1 MRLLLKWIVGG
12 LFLVIISSC
21 EPKVEKVVEKEIV
34 VEDTI
39 STVLNAFDSTQA
51 NVIEAYFDEK
61 YAKKEFNGVIL
72 FATNGK
78 PIYKKAYGFEDFKSN
93 DTLTLNSQFQLASV
107 SKPITALAILQ
118 LQEKGL
124 IDFQDDIRKYIPEL
138 PYEGITV
145 DMLLTHKSGLFNYMY
160 FCDRFWGSWVKPI
173 SNEETIE
180 LICKKEPDIW
190 YLPGRKYNYSNTGYM
205 LLASIVERVSGQSFV
220 HYMED
225 HIFKPLEM
233 SSTHIFDACL
243 SPGIKKDG
251 VKGYRPNRRI
261 AEESY
266 LDGVVGD
273 KGVYSTVLDL
283 FKLDQALYTNKVV
296 SSKTLDI
303 AFTPMHERLH
313 IDDNYGYG
321 WRIDAS
327 DPEYKVVYHAGWWKG
342 FRSHFIRILPNK
354 ATIIVLTNHQRC
366 YLPRKELMSLIGY

>member
-1 MRLLLKWIVGG
+1 MRLLLKWSVVGV
-12 LFLVIISSC
+12 FLVIISSC
-21 EPKVEKVVEKEIV
+21 ESKVKKVVVEKEPV
-34 VEDTI
+34 VDTTSI
-39 STVLNAFDSTQA
+39 IFSALDSA
-51 NVIEAYFDEK
+51 HAIAIETYFDEK
-61 YAKKEFNGVIL
+61 FNKKEFNGVIL

-78 PIYKKAYGFEDFKSN
+78 PIFKKAYGLENFKSN

-118 LQEKGL
+118 LYEKGL
-124 IDFQDDIRKYIPEL
+124 IDFQDDIREYIPEL
-138 PYEGITV
+138 PYEGITI

-190 YLPGRKYNYSNTGYM
+190 YLPGKKYNYSNTGYM
-205 LLASIVERVSGQSFV
+205 LLASVVERVSGQSFV

-233 SSTHIFDACL
+233 NSTHIFDACL
-243 SPGIKKDG
+243 SPDIKNEG
-251 VKGYRPNRRI
+251 VKGYRPNRRA
-261 AEESY
+261 AEDTY

-283 FKLDQALYTNKVV
+283 FKLDQALYTNKIV

-313 IDDNYGYG
+313 MDDNYGYG
-321 WRIDAS
+321 WRIDATN
-327 DPEYKVVYHAGWWKG
+327 PENKVVYHAGWWKG
-342 FRSHFIRILPNK
+342 FRSHFIRTLPNK

-366 YLPRKELMSLIGY
+366 YMPRKELMSLIDL